1 MDRSPDHILASQ
13 TRVAVLMTAPDTLTG
28 ASRLGKITYFQ
39 GVPLP
44 PGRPVLGY
52 LAHAAIRPGAP

>member
-1 MDRSPDHILASQ
+1 MDRSPDRILASQ

-39 GVPLP
+39 GVHP
-44 PGRPVLGY
+44 PSHLVPAY
-52 LAHAAIRPGAP
+52 LAHAAIRPRVP